1 MRHPRSRAARFRG
14 LPALVS
20 ASLTLAGLLPAA
32 GADEGPDGVVA
43 TVAREAWVTPAVAAR
58 RVTRHVFESPVA
70 QARVSYHLFRP
81 ACYEL
86 DPEQRFP
93 VVYWLHG
100 SGGGLRG
107 IPQLARRFDEAI
119 ESGRAPPLL
128 VVFVN
133 GRGEGM
139 YVDWQDGSTPLE
151 TVIVQDLVPHV
162 DATHRTIPG
171 RAGRMLDG
179 FSMGG
184 YGAARLGCKFPETF
198 RAMSIVGA
206 GPLQSDLIEGAP
218 RVGRRR
224 AAEVLERVYGGDGDF
239 FRAVGPR
246 ALAEQNA
253 AAIKAGSLV
262 RIVCGDADETF
273 ANNRAFHEHL
283 ERLGIPH
290 AWITLPGV
298 PHDPARVLDALGD
311 GNWAFYRAAFAD
323 RLRD

>member
-1 MRHPRSRAARFRG
+1 MRYPRSRVAPRGG
-14 LPALVS
+14 LPTLAS
-20 ASLTLAGLLPAA
+20 ASLALACLLPVA
-32 GADEGPDGVVA
+32 GADDGPRGGVAAVDPD
-43 TVAREAWVTPAVAAR
+43 AWVTPAVAAR

-70 QARVSYHLFRP
+70 EARVSYHLFRP
-81 ACYEL
+81 ACYDRE
-86 DPEQRFP
+86 PERRFP

-107 IPQLARRFDEAI
+107 IPQLVRRFDEAI

-133 GRGEGM
+133 GLGEGM

-151 TVIVQDLVPHV
+151 TVIVQDVVPHV

-171 RAGRMLDG
+171 RERRLLDG

-184 YGAARLGCKFPETF
+184 YGAARLGFKFPETF
-198 RAMSIVGA
+198 RAVSIVGA

-239 FRAVGPR
+239 FRAVSPR
-246 ALAEQNA
+246 ALAEHNA
-253 AAIKAGSLV
+253 AAITAGSLV

-311 GNWAFYRAAFAD
+311 DNWAFYRAAFAD
-323 RLRD
+323 R